1 MSLALRRAVRG
12 LRAAL
17 VACAVGLAGAG
28 TSARDLGTYGPVYAI
43 QEPDMLD
50 TIMAVLKEKQASG
63 ELARI
68 EAQGRQ
74 QVMARI
80 RTPLPVQGLRRVQV
94 PKTWHFDPSVRFEE
108 PVLDDNGRVIVP
120 AGTVA
125 NPLDVVSVRSTWFLF
140 DGRDPKQVALAK
152 LELDRSKTPLK
163 LILVGGSPLALAEQ
177 WKRPV
182 YFDQGGRTV
191 KRLGLTAVPA
201 RVRQDGRFLLVEEIP
216 PQ

>member
-1 MSLALRRAVRG
+1 MSPTVSRA

-17 VACAVGLAGAG
+17 VTCVMGQVASGA
-28 TSARDLGTYGPVYAI
+28 SARDLGTYGPVYAI

-68 EAQGRQ
+68 ETQGRQ

-94 PKTWHFDPSVRFEE
+94 SKTWLFDPSVRFEE
-108 PVLDDNGRVIVP
+108 SVLDDHGRVIVP

-163 LILVGGSPLALAEQ
+163 LILVGGSPLVLAEQ